1 MNERKIQPDRRGG
14 NDKLERPKTI
24 CIARI
29 LKITNGLSEYHQNW
43 RTGID
48 WNIKNEIWQQ
58 NTERHGGVSN
68 GLVH

>member
-43 RTGID
+43 RTGIG
-48 WNIKNEIWQQ
+48 WIIKKEIGQQ
-58 NTERHGGVSN
+58 NTERQVGVEN
-68 GLVH
+68 GMAH

>member
-48 WNIKNEIWQQ
+48 WNKKMKYGNKIRKDMV
-58 NTERHGGVSN
+58 G
-68 GLVH
+68 

>member
-48 WNIKNEIWQQ
+48 
-58 NTERHGGVSN
+58 
-68 GLVH
+68 